1 MYRKTKAIR
10 KRTNRIN
17 RLVEEVSR
25 EKDFIVSVEDYQYAE
40 LPEDKE
46 AVRIRRSQLLLEF
59 CQRYILIFQ
68 NDVQTIMLEN
78 KDFLE
83 KSLENSIE
91 ANEISMFS
99 RDLRKVLDEQIKD
112 ICKQWN
118 KDKNRRD
125 FEVHFICMIK
135 ICWCFF
141 LQKVYGM
148 TGQCRI
154 DKSPQK

>member
-10 KRTNRIN
+10 TRTNRIN

-68 NDVQTIMLEN
+68 NNIQDIMTVN
-78 KDFLE
+78 KDFL
-83 KSLENSIE
+83 
-91 ANEISMFS
+91 
-99 RDLRKVLDEQIKD
+99 
-112 ICKQWN
+112 
-118 KDKNRRD
+118 DK
-125 FEVHFICMIK
+125 
-135 ICWCFF
+135 W
-141 LQKVYGM
+141 
-148 TGQCRI
+148 I
-154 DKSPQK
+154 DDTV